1 MNVKMKRYAKALV
14 AFVLA
19 LAMVSETW
27 GGLSFV
33 SEAETSGEVSAVA
46 ETGIPADAVAFPEK
60 TKDEWAA
67 TTLPDG
73 DEYKL
78 ESQKQFISFARA
90 SRIHDFSGKTI
101 YLVDGFTYSSGVF
114 GGIGNITDNVSFKGT
129 FDGCGNTITN
139 FEAGSM
145 GMFAQTN
152 GATIKNLVLENATMT
167 SSGQYRGLVV
177 AKAYGNTV
185 IDNVVVQNTTATF
198 SHSRN
203 GILIGYAAGEATIT
217 NCKLDT
223 VTMNC
228 TRNTSTADAATTD
241 YGLVVGNATKHLTI
255 TNTDVT
261 GCTMNLGST
270 TWASNIG
277 AFVGSAQKGATI
289 TECTVKD
296 TTITGSFAQANEE
309 NPNQDK
315 NSTLLPGV
323 NPDNAKISENI
334 GGVVGYVAGKFT
346 AEDVVADNADIS
358 MANVLKNVGGFVG
371 YITYAADGEEAST
384 FENCSVKN
392 ANIKST
398 QYIWDAGYKVVD
410 GEYVELQTEEKHYY
424 HNIAGFAA
432 CVDKKATFTK
442 CTVDNTVTQTQTRY
456 RCGGGLIGSTFSYKT
471 NAEGLPSKGIIE
483 VSQCAVTHTTIK
495 TGNSR
500 NCNVV
505 GGLIALL
512 SEGSTVT
519 DCYVYDYASPA
530 NNNSLYVGGLI
541 GDIYDIQNGSGAEGK
556 TVVKNCFVG
565 NVTLQGYNY
574 VGPMIGDADKGVDLA
589 GLSNL
594 LHCKLEQKEGLNQD
608 QIKELEK
615 HVLINRNKRSGQT
628 PSTTTFEQVKEVAH
642 ESFTDRSLAFLLN
655 CGGSDGNASS
665 DVWMQGE
672 EYPVFADGT
681 QKPIR
686 KVVFQAAGESFAYFT
701 NAEGKLDAY
710 PLPDDGYKWNGY
722 ELDTIKDVVF
732 TENTWIYQIL
742 VNEELKVSNYEAY
755 KDTETDFYI
764 DSLDELKAFR
774 TLVNT
779 KHYTFEG
786 KTIHLLTN
794 IDMSSISDWG
804 GIGTTTYP
812 FGGTFDGHGHTISNL
827 KAKGAGFF
835 QAIGSVDGTIAQP
848 TVKNFTLIN
857 AKVGYDAANDVA
869 YSAGYGKAI
878 AVSRIVGNTK
888 NTSIN
893 SQVLNVHVTG
903 STLTSNSS
911 GCGVI
916 VGCSQSD
923 DTIST
928 SAVTI
933 SGCTA
938 TDCTITSTAT
948 AGTGAGYWG
957 IIMGRDI
964 SDGYSRII
972 GCTATD
978 CHIVAEADNM
988 DHTGVIL
995 GNAQGAVEVEECTV
1009 NGCTLAVA
1017 PNTGDT
1023 VQNIGGVVG
1032 RIQGSE
1038 PRIVDCT
1045 VTGTTI
1051 TLEGKTPYSCALAVG
1066 HTNGGELSGIRV
1078 EGSTLNLNYNAT
1090 NDQAGRIGIVA
1101 GGVGLTATADTLP
1114 SIQIEECVTEGNT
1127 INIAG
1132 RAFAIG
1138 GLVGRVCTYTDKAT
1152 IKDSSVKNTKF
1163 NHTYTTE
1170 ETSVIYSEGGAIGHA
1185 QMDVNV
1191 TNVTVEGIQ
1200 INTKGHANHIGGFIG
1215 YVESGE
1221 GSTFKNCKVTSYTG
1235 TDGKEVRSSFYQA
1248 ATVID
1253 SGDDYTH
1260 HISGFAGI
1268 VLTASTFELCS
1279 VKAFDSSTNVRINA
1293 FGGIVGSTYDTS
1305 GENKYGIITINRCTV
1320 EDVTVASRGNWL
1332 DHRIGGVVGALA
1344 EGSVVTNC
1352 LVSGFVRD
1360 ARRVDNAGI
1369 LIGRIHNSDS
1379 TDTLRCTI
1387 KNCYL
1392 QNSTLRTADDVTSV
1406 ALDIGQCAGYRVV
1419 DHIKYYNC
1427 NAYVNTS
1434 TAATIRYATVVADAN
1449 DLTDK
1454 DLAYAL
1460 NTTNGT
1466 ESHNGSWAQGTTNPI
1481 IADEEHF
1488 PVAYVTYLRRNNDSG
1503 YGGMEYLVFPINS
1516 DGTID
1521 YANGTRKF
1529 IRQTIITN
1537 DNQVNRQELSA
1548 DVAEQEKIDFS
1559 KNHYKETWEEEA
1571 CSYTSEPVP
1580 NSGRVWQYPEGEIRT
1595 DVTITQIEKTAWD
1608 FNGDTQLSVS
1618 DLVRL
1623 KKSEEVNYNGNVCK
1637 ASIIGTM
1644 LTTKV
1649 YDMTSANSSYGENQD
1664 LDSEGYLP
1672 SYRLRRVILT
1682 PPSNEVSVLSYNM
1695 YYDTYANIDDA
1706 TRQSAIMEL
1715 LGLKRGAN
1723 DQVAGSYADYTEP
1736 KADIIALQ
1744 EISADYWHDALYK
1757 NYLAPYQYGTD
1768 SNGNGKIDPSE
1779 LDTTQGSGGKK
1790 YYTYEHFGRGRYGHV
1805 FYNTE
1810 GSAFAGDSYTLIIY
1824 NQYKYRYK
1832 DGDSGTIYLSTT
1844 PTVASQGWD
1853 DTEADSVLDS
1863 QRAANWALFTDRA
1876 TGEKFMFVNVHLSH
1890 NETGVNRQAVR
1901 MKQIELI
1908 LRRVKEI
1915 LGQGSREFG
1924 LGEASGGIPIIIAGD
1939 FNAYLGADAYSY
1951 ALEQGYEDA
1960 RETAVVSSEKHGA
1973 FNNWTTTD
1981 ETKYAYGDH
1990 FLVNDRAEVQTY
2002 EVIDGDE
2009 SDMDYNLIN
2018 GYHMSDHC
2026 PIRATIDI
2034 GSDYIAST
2042 TSEKTGIKYNEILGF
2057 K

>member
-1 MNVKMKRYAKALV
+1 MKRYAKALV

-33 SEAETSGEVSAVA
+33 SKAENGAEVNAVA
-46 ETGIPADAVAFPEK
+46 EDGKIGTKFPSVPSGE
-60 TKDEWAA
+60 TWS
-67 TTLPDG
+67 
-73 DEYKL
+73 EYY
-78 ESQKQFISFARA
+78 A
-90 SRIHDFSGKTI
+90 SYDFSATDYYIENQTDFINFGRATRAGNDFAGKAI
-101 YLVDGFTYSSGVF
+101 HLAQGFTYTSSAF
-114 GGIGNITDNVSFKGT
+114 SGIGTLSSPAVSFNGT
-129 FDGCGNTITN
+129 FDGHGNTITGLKI
-139 FEAGSM
+139 GSS
-145 GMFAQTN
+145 GIFANVN
-152 GATIKNLVLENATMT
+152 GATIKNLVIDGATMT
-167 SSGQYRGLVV
+167 TTAENRGLLVS
-177 AKAYGNTV
+177 KAYGNFV
-185 IDNVVVQNTTATF
+185 IDNV
-198 SHSRN
+198 
-203 GILIGYAAGEATIT
+203 
-217 NCKLDT
+217 T
-223 VTMNC
+223 VTDSTMNC
-228 TRNTSTADAATTD
+228 NGNSAEKTEALENFGFIVAVAYGKATISGT
-241 YGLVVGNATKHLTI
+241 T
-255 TNTDVT
+255 VT

-309 NPNQDK
+309 NPNQDE

-398 QYIWDAGYKVVD
+398 QYIWDAGYKAVD

-742 VNEELKVSNYEAY
+742 VNEELKVSNYEDY

-764 DSLDELKAFR
+764 DSLEELQAFR

-779 KHYTFEG
+779 KHYTFED
-786 KTIHLLTN
+786 KTIHLLTD

-888 NTSIN
+888 NTSTN

-923 DTIST
+923 STTAT

-964 SDGYSRII
+964 SDGYSRIV

-988 DHTGVIL
+988 DNTGVIL
-995 GNAQGAVEVEECTV
+995 GNAQGPVEVEECTV
-1009 NGCTLAVA
+1009 DGCTLAVA

-1066 HTNGGELSGIRV
+1066 HTNGGEISGIRV

-1090 NDQAGRIGIVA
+1090 NDQGGRIGIVA

-1138 GLVGRVCTYTDKAT
+1138 GLVGRVCAYTDKAT
-1152 IKDSSVKNTKF
+1152 IKDSSVKNTKM

-1170 ETSVIYSEGGAIGHA
+1170 ETSVVYSEGGAIGHA
-1185 QMDVNV
+1185 QKDVNV
-1191 TNVTVEGIQ
+1191 ANVTVEGIQ

-1260 HISGFAGI
+1260 HISGFAGL

-1279 VKAFDSSTNVRINA
+1279 VKAFDSSTNVRTNA
-1293 FGGIVGSTYDTS
+1293 FGGIVASVYETSKESSTS
-1305 GENKYGIITINRCTV
+1305 KPSEFGIVNINRCSVIDVSV
-1320 EDVTVASRGNWL
+1320 ESRGGWQ
-1332 DHRIGGVVGALA
+1332 DHRIGGIVGSIG
-1344 EGSVVTNC
+1344 EGSTVTNC
-1352 LVSGFVRD
+1352 LVSEFSRET
-1360 ARRVDNAGI
+1360 RRTDNAGI
-1369 LIGRIHNSDS
+1369 LIGRIYNSDTTGDS
-1379 TDTLRCTI
+1379 LCTV

-1392 QNSTLRTADDVTSV
+1392 QNSTIFTTDNVDSV
-1406 ALDIGQCAGYRVV
+1406 HIDFGQCVGSRKVEHV
-1419 DHIKYYNC
+1419 KYYNC
-1427 NAYVNTS
+1427 NAYINTS
-1434 TAATIRYATVVADAN
+1434 TVVGARESGTTVVSDAA

-1488 PVAYVTYLRRNNDSG
+1488 PVAYVTYLRRNNDTG
-1503 YGGMEYLVFPINS
+1503 YGGMEYLIFPINS

-1537 DNQVNRQELSA
+1537 ENQVNRQELSA
-1548 DVAEQEKIDFS
+1548 DVAEQEPIDLS
-1559 KNHYKETWEEEA
+1559 DNHYKESWEEEA

-1723 DQVAGSYADYTEP
+1723 DQVAGSYADYTDP

-1744 EISADYWHDALYK
+1744 EISADYWHDAIYK

-1768 SNGNGKIDPSE
+1768 GNGNGKIDPGE

-1810 GSAFAGDSYTLIIY
+1810 GRAFAGDSYTLIIY

-1924 LGEASGGIPIIIAGD
+1924 LREASGGIPIIIAGD
-1939 FNAYLGADAYSY
+1939 FNAYLGTDAYSY

-1973 FNNWTTTD
+1973 FNNWTTID